1 MITKDMISDGW
12 REVVL
17 GLDISKSCGWSIWET
32 ERSPASI
39 KNGVL
44 EFPEG
49 ASIEYCADQMALK
62 IKKLITGYREQ
73 YAYEDFVKDENG
85 IWQMKKRYARQINL
99 VVMETALK
107 MSPNKDSRS
116 IVTSCMLHGAVLSTC
131 ALYGVPWATMAV
143 QTWRKHFF
151 PDRFKPKPTVTID
164 RATGER
170 KEGALDW
177 KGAVVARCQ
186 EPDLAITLPTK
197 KTISHNAAESC
208 ALSLMWHHATVEP
221 RYQPA
226 FMKMLQNRHKR
237 EIASKAVSGDLFGA
251 AA

>member
-1 MITKDMISDGW
+1 MITKEEISPGW
-12 REVVL
+12 RDVVL

-49 ASIEYCADQMALK
+49 ASIEYCADQMSLK

-73 YAYEDFVKDENG
+73 YAYIDMVKDGNG
-85 IWQMKKRYARQINL
+85 VWQPRKFYARQINL

-116 IVTSCMLHGAVLSTC
+116 IVTSCMLHGAVYGAC
-131 ALYGVPWATMAV
+131 ALYGIPWATMPV
-143 QTWRKHFF
+143 QTWRKWFF
-151 PDRFKPKPTVTID
+151 PEKFKPKAMVTID
-164 RATGER
+164 RATGEK

-186 EPDLAITLPTK
+186 EPDLAITLPSK

-208 ALSLMWHHATVEP
+208 AISLMWHHATAEP

-237 EIASKAVSGDLFGA
+237 EIAATAGAGDLFGA